1 MTHLKWRDPIRGR
14 EKNLLSVCARSCAE
28 LLSICDL
35 SCQDPF
41 ARYQQDDPSSVEQ
54 SLLHVREKRL
64 LRRCVLIHWTAT
76 ECMCACWTINH
87 CACVLI
93 FFCLYDP
100 FTCILSVHEGD
111 NLLVLPVGYLML
123 RMCEQHLVVKSVDMY
138 YQSSVSHDQHAEGKL
153 LSRYAKIYMFLP
165 LFAATSCFW
174 TLYLLDCSTW
184 DQQDLRI
191 AMLYVG
197 FGSLYP

>member
-1 MTHLKWRDPIRGR
+1 MHIVVLNCWAYVILAVRILLPGISKMTHLQ
-14 EKNLLSVCARSCAE
+14 LSNPFCMWERN
-28 LLSICDL
+28 ICWEGVY
-35 SCQDPF
+35 S
-41 ARYQQDDPSSVEQ
+41 
-54 SLLHVREKRL
+54 
-64 LRRCVLIHWTAT
+64 IHWTAT

-87 CACVLI
+87 CTCVLI

-191 AMLYVG
+191 AMLYIG